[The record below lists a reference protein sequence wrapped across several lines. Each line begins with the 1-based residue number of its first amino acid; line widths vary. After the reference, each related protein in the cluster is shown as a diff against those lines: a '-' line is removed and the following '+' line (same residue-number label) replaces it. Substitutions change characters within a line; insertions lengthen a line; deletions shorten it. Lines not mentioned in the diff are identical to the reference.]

1 MIITCEKCDISFN
14 LDESL
19 LKPSGSKVRCSKCRH
34 IFTAYP
40 PAPEKEPEIPEE
52 VKVTSPD
59 LEPDDLESDDDLDFS
74 GLEQMLESDDSSHDE
89 GSSGKDRFEAETAEI
104 DDDVEE
110 EIDISGLEHMLD
122 SDAESEVSDDTVDDL
137 DPSLDSDPL
146 AEEKSTVADEDL
158 EDLDLSL
165 DLDESDEAEEVAG
178 VAGDDPEDLDLSLD
192 LDEPDE
198 VEEVAGVAG
207 DDPEDLDL
215 SLDLDESD
223 EAEEVAG
230 VAGDDPGDLDLSLDL
245 DESDEAEEVAGVAGD
260 DLEDLDLS
268 LDLDEPDEAE
278 EVAGVAGDD
287 PGDLDLSLDL
297 DESGE
302 AEEVAAAGDDLEDLD
317 LELDDGGSEKT
328 LESDL
333 LSTKTVS
340 AVEKDSDDLDIE
352 LDIDEEPER
361 PGETLETTEE
371 LIDLAELEQTLEMEL
386 LSPSGDYESDGEPE
400 NVDLELADD
409 DEDIIDEDKD
419 EESLEP
425 ANDADVSDIEQ
436 MLDMDIEADVVSD
449 EIELEFDI
457 DGKPDDDQVSLEP
470 DTTFVDEKESIV
482 SEDQVV
488 EEEAEKAAVKD
499 DSKTKPVKERK
510 VSTPVVV
517 LIVIVLLACAAVGGY
532 FLLESQGV
540 IKDLNIPYIS
550 DLFTPG
556 SKKDLGTVEALQ
568 SNVRSEFVDNSMLG
582 KLFVISGQVKNS
594 TSKTHHSVKVS
605 AKLYATG
612 KKLAKSRTVYAG
624 NKLSKEELASND
636 LAAMNQRQAN
646 RFSSPGQPIRI
657 KPGETIPFMIVIPN
671 LPENLEEYKV
681 VVSESTP
688 E

>member
-146 AEEKSTVADEDL
+146 AEEKSTVADEAL

-198 VEEVAGVAG
+198 
-207 DDPEDLDL
+207 
-215 SLDLDESD
+215 
-223 EAEEVAG
+223 
-230 VAGDDPGDLDLSLDL
+230 
-245 DESDEAEEVAGVAGD
+245 AEEVAGVAGD
-260 DLEDLDLS
+260 DLE
-268 LDLDEPDEAE
+268 
-278 EVAGVAGDD
+278 
-287 PGDLDLSLDL
+287 DLDLSLDL

-488 EEEAEKAAVKD
+488 EEEAENAAVKD
-499 DSKTKPVKERK
+499 DSKPKPVKERK
-510 VSTPVVV
+510 ISTPVVV